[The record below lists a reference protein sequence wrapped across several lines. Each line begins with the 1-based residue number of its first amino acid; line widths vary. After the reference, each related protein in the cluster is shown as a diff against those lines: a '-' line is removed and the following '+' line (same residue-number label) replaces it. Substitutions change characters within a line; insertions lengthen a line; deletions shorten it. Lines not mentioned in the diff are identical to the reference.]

1 MFARKIFLKRSTP
14 VFQSHVFYSIV
25 GQLKLNFFLLTDVV
39 VVQPDLTQNA
49 LHIRKEDYSE
59 KSVLAS
65 LGANA
70 VVPLLP
76 PPPKYMNNNCQK
88 DDTHQPLIGKL
99 KNGSLDSTEK
109 IPRPES
115 PASEVNSSGK

>member
-1 MFARKIFLKRSTP
+1 M
-14 VFQSHVFYSIV
+14 
-25 GQLKLNFFLLTDVV
+25 
-39 VVQPDLTQNA
+39 VQPDLTQNA

-76 PPPKYMNNNCQK
+76 PPPKYINNNCQK

-115 PASEVNSSGK
+115 PASEVNSSGKYISLGFVCGTFFGPYKTRQILHV